1 MSTSDKQRE
10 NYEFFQSELVGL
22 LSNPKM
28 AGKYA
33 IICNLAV
40 IDEFDS
46 FESAYRKACSENYVD
61 FIVQQIIDERKI
73 VNYVS
78 PAVAL

>member
-1 MSTSDKQRE
+1 MPVSTKQIE
-10 NYEFFQSELVGL
+10 NYEFFQSELSNL
-22 LSNPKM
+22 LLNKSI

-33 IICNLAV
+33 IIYNSSIEGV
-40 IDEFDS
+40 FDT
-46 FESAYRKACSENYVD
+46 FESAYREACSKSYEG

-78 PAVAL
+78 PAVVL